1 MAAHKTIAITIAGL
15 TGEIGKVVDAMLDGV
30 RSAGCEAEHFLLCR
44 PGDCPQDA
52 ASTFD
57 GVAQDKA
64 AMRNVLERASG
75 AEHLILG
82 LTGRSGQGN
91 RAFHELRDACY
102 EGAKWISLGDV
113 VGNDS
118 EAKTPPE
125 ADLQA
130 VAFPAPRRALTDAH
144 RALAV
149 YEPPDEVLDHDDPF
163 CESAF
168 FLVEEL
174 QRLLGFL
181 PVGRVLSTGLFCP
194 PLDENPVLKQQTFEL
209 GKRLVTGAI
218 SIGGRSIGGRSIGGT
233 SVGGASVGGGK

>member
-1 MAAHKTIAITIAGL
+1 MAAHKTIAITIGGG
-15 TGEIGKVVDAMLDGV
+15 TSETGKVVDAMLDGV
-30 RSAGCEAEHFLLCR
+30 RSAGCQVEHFLLCR

-52 ASTFD
+52 ASAFD

-64 AMRNVLERASG
+64 AIQNVLARAS
-75 AEHLILG
+75 AADHLILG
-82 LTGRSGQGN
+82 LTGKSGQGN

-102 EGAKWISLGDV
+102 EGARWLSLGDV
-113 VGNDS
+113 VGNDGD
-118 EAKTPPE
+118 AKTPPE
-125 ADLQA
+125 ADLHA
-130 VAFPAPRRALTDAH
+130 VAFPAARRALTDAH

-181 PVGRVLSTGLFCP
+181 PVGRVLSTGLFRP
-194 PLDENPVLKQQTFEL
+194 PLDENPVLKQQAFEL

-218 SIGGRSIGGRSIGGT
+218 SIGGTSIGGT
-233 SVGGASVGGGK
+233 SVGGWK